1 MPVVL
6 RHGAYR
12 YYFYADEGD
21 PREPVHIHVRRGN
34 SEAKFWLRPF
44 VTVAY
49 NRRVPTR
56 DMAEIIRVIQR
67 NWDLIERAWN
77 AFFYA

>member
-12 YYFYADEGD
+12 YYFYSDEGTL
-21 PREPVHIHVRRGN
+21 REPVHIHVRRGN
-34 SEAKFWLRPF
+34 AEAKFWLRPF

-49 NRRVPTR
+49 NRRIPTQ
-56 DMAEIIRVIQR
+56 DMAEIIWVIQR
-67 NWDLIERAWN
+67 NRELIERE
-77 AFFYA
+77 